1 MKGLFKPKPRTPA
14 ELVLQARDLLRFLD
28 QNTETRERKLE
39 EKPSPD
45 ACAHLAQDFFKHD
58 TFRLLILSLPKL
70 DLGARQNATHVI
82 ANLQRQRVC
91 GRLIAPE
98 YLENNLDLV
107 DILLP
112 GYKDG
117 EIAITYGAILRECIR
132 HQIVA
137 RYVLETEHLKKFFTC
152 IQIPN
157 FEIASDAQATFKEL
171 LTRHKSTVAE
181 FLSVNYDWDLPSYI
195 TRRHAVKLLGDM
207 LLDRSNSAVMVR
219 YVSSLDNM
227 RILMNLFRDSKKTI
241 QLESFHVFK
250 LFVANQNKPPEI
262 ISVLVRK

>member
-39 EKPSPD
+39 EKMSELSNVILEIRIVLFGNGKAEPSPD

-181 FLSVNYDWDLPSYI
+181 FLSVNYDWVSGFISICFLVLYCLPTSIHYS
-195 TRRHAVKLLGDM
+195 
-207 LLDRSNSAVMVR
+207 SNS
-219 YVSSLDNM
+219 SCFL
-227 RILMNLFRDSKKTI
+227 
-241 QLESFHVFK
+241 
-250 LFVANQNKPPEI
+250 
-262 ISVLVRK
+262 